1 MRAVLTSLNTSL
13 TCFSVSF
20 LVSFTLPR
28 ALLNFSVSSSN
39 IRFSIIQCMPTFKI
53 AVLEGDGIG
62 PEIIASALRVLKR
75 LGELSGLDFLFE
87 KALIGGSAIDQK
99 GTPLPQE
106 TVELCL
112 KSDAVLLGAVGGPK
126 WDNLPTDK
134 RPEKGLLG
142 IRKAL
147 DLYANLRPAK
157 VYEPLISSSPLK
169 EEVARGTDFIVV
181 RELTGDVYYGEP
193 RGIFVE
199 GGKRVGINTMRYTE
213 DEIRRVVRK
222 AFEIARQRR
231 KKLTSVDKSNVLEV
245 SGLWKAVVEEEAK
258 NYPDVEL
265 EHLYVD
271 NCAMQIVRRPS
282 SFDVIVTGNIF
293 GDILSDEAAVITGSL
308 GMLPSASLGNK
319 YALYEPVHGSAPDI
333 AGKGIANPIATIL
346 STSMMLRYSFG
357 LKRESELIDRAVELV
372 LEKGYRTPDI
382 YAEGSIKVG
391 TEGMTEAIIKAME
404 ELWEGLH

>member
-1 MRAVLTSLNTSL
+1 
-13 TCFSVSF
+13 
-20 LVSFTLPR
+20 
-28 ALLNFSVSSSN
+28 
-39 IRFSIIQCMPTFKI
+39 MPTFKV

-75 LGELSGLDFLFE
+75 LIELSNVDFVFE

-193 RGIFVE
+193 RGIFLQD
-199 GGKRVGINTMRYTE
+199 GKRVGINTMRYTE

-222 AFEIARQRR
+222 SFEIARQRR

-245 SGLWKAVVEEEAK
+245 SGLWKGVVEEEAK

-308 GMLPSASLGNK
+308 GMLPSASLGDK
-319 YALYEPVHGSAPDI
+319 YTLYEPVHGSAPDI
-333 AGKGIANPIATIL
+333 AGKGVANPIATIL

-357 LKRESELIDRAVELV
+357 LKREADIMDKAIDLV
-372 LEKGYRTPDI
+372 LERGYRTPDI
-382 YAEGSIKVG
+382 YAEGNIKVG
-391 TEGMTEAIIKAME
+391 TDGMTDAIIKAME
-404 ELWEGLH
+404 ELWEGLY

>member
-1 MRAVLTSLNTSL
+1 MSMSRLCLWLFETAPFL
-13 TCFSVSF
+13 TCK
-20 LVSFTLPR
+20 PG
-28 ALLNFSVSSSN
+28 LLGAK
-39 IRFSIIQCMPTFKI
+39 ILWMAIYKI
-53 AVLEGDGIG
+53 AILKGDGIG
-62 PEIIASALRVLKR
+62 PEIVDSALRVLRR
-75 LGELSGLDFLFE
+75 LGELSGVSFE
-87 KALIGGSAIDQK
+87 FEEGLIGGIAIDQK
-99 GTPLPQE
+99 GEPLPKE
-106 TVELCL
+106 TLDLCL
-112 KSDAVLLGAVGGPK
+112 KADAVLLGAVGGPK
-126 WDNLPTDK
+126 WDSLPTSK
-134 RPEKGLLG
+134 RPEKGLLQ

-157 VYEPLISSSPLK
+157 VYEPLIQASPLK
-169 EEVARGTDFIVV
+169 EETARGTDFIVI

-199 GGKRVGINTMRYTE
+199 NGKRVGINTMRYTE
-213 DEIRRVVRK
+213 DEIRRVVKK
-222 AFEIARQRR
+222 AFEVAMKRR

-245 SGLWKAVVEEEAK
+245 SGLWRDIVEEESK
-258 NYPDVEL
+258 NYPEVEL

-308 GMLPSASLGNK
+308 GMLPSASLGER

-346 STSMMLRYSFG
+346 STAMMLRYSFS
-357 LKRESELIDRAVELV
+357 LEHLANAVERAVELT

-382 YAEGSIKVG
+382 HSEGCTRVG
-391 TEGMTEAIIKAME
+391 TEQMTDAIIKALE
-404 ELWEGLH
+404 EVWEGF

>member
-1 MRAVLTSLNTSL
+1 MY
-13 TCFSVSF
+13 
-20 LVSFTLPR
+20 
-28 ALLNFSVSSSN
+28 
-39 IRFSIIQCMPTFKI
+39 KI

-62 PEIIASALRVLKR
+62 PEVVRASLDVLEKV
-75 LGELSGLDFLFE
+75 GQIFGHQFQTE
-87 KALIGGSAIDQK
+87 KALIGGSAIDAY
-99 GTPLPQE
+99 GTPLPKE
-106 TVELCL
+106 TVDLCL
-112 KSDAVLLGAVGGPK
+112 SSDAVLLGAVGGPK

-157 VYEPLISSSPLK
+157 VYDALIASSPLK
-169 EEVARGTDFIVV
+169 DEVVRGTDFIVV
-181 RELTGDVYYGEP
+181 RELSGDVYYGEP
-193 RGIFVE
+193 RGIFTQD
-199 GGKRVGINTMRYTE
+199 GKRVGINTMKYTE
-213 DEIRRVVRK
+213 DEIRRVVKK
-222 AFEIARQRR
+222 AFEIARLRR

-245 SGLWKAVVEEEAK
+245 SGLWRSIVEEEAK

-282 SFDVIVTGNIF
+282 SFDVVVTGNIF

-308 GMLPSASLGNK
+308 GMLPSASLGDK

-346 STSMMLRYSFG
+346 SCAMMLRYSFK
-357 LKRESELIDRAVELV
+357 LEKEAKLIEDAVESV
-372 LEKGYRTPDI
+372 LNKGYRTPDI
-382 YAEGSIKVG
+382 YTEGCIKVG
-391 TEGMTEAIIKAME
+391 TQDMTKAIKQE
-404 ELWEGLH
+404 VENLCERL

>member
-1 MRAVLTSLNTSL
+1 
-13 TCFSVSF
+13 
-20 LVSFTLPR
+20 
-28 ALLNFSVSSSN
+28 
-39 IRFSIIQCMPTFKI
+39 MPTFKI

-62 PEIIASALRVLKR
+62 PEIISSTLRVLRR
-75 LGELSGLDFLFE
+75 LGELAGLDFIFE

-112 KSDAVLLGAVGGPK
+112 SSDAVLLGAVGGPK
-126 WDNLPTDK
+126 WDNLPTEK

-157 VYEPLISSSPLK
+157 VYESLISSSPLK

-193 RGIFVE
+193 RGVFVQD
-199 GGKRVGINTMRYTE
+199 GKRIGINTMKYTE

-245 SGLWKAVVEEEAK
+245 SGLWKAVVEEEAR

-308 GMLPSASLGNK
+308 GMLPSASLGDR

-333 AGKGIANPIATIL
+333 AGKGIANPVATIL
-346 STSMMLRYSFG
+346 SAGMMLRYSFG
-357 LKRESELIDRAVELV
+357 LKREAELLERAVELV
-372 LEKGYRTPDI
+372 LERGYRTPDI
-382 YAEGSIKVG
+382 YSDGYVKVG
-391 TEGMTEAIIKAME
+391 TDGMTDAIIKAME
-404 ELWEGLH
+404 ELWEGLR